1 MQYEKN
7 FTLIFLKITF
17 NGVIIL
23 LIKKMKQNLFNTLN
37 EC

>member
-1 MQYEKN
+1 MQYEKK